1 MSPNFIVLVVWG
13 IQDIENSYSAAELGI
28 QTRFEISVLAR
39 L

>member
-13 IQDIENSYSAAELGI
+13 IQDIENSYSAAELG
-28 QTRFEISVLAR
+28 TRFEITVLAR